1 MPPVDRSETV
11 VLDASVAVRWVI
23 AEEGSE
29 AAAALLE
36 RDVSWIAPRLL
47 LTEVACALRRKAAEG
62 DLEANIAGQAL
73 DTLLQ
78 AIADGVVHLADD
90 ERTIAHALALAL
102 SLGHKLPDCVYLAL
116 AERDGAALAT
126 ADARLARLASRRGV
140 TVLRVPHA

>member
-1 MPPVDRSETV
+1 MPSVSRSETV

-29 AAAALLE
+29 EAAALLDRE
-36 RDVSWIAPRLL
+36 VSWIAPGLL
-47 LTEVACALRRKAAEG
+47 LTEVAAALRRKTAEG

-102 SLGHKLPDCVYLAL
+102 SLEHKLPDCVYLAL

-126 ADARLARLASRRGV
+126 ADARLARLASHRGV